1 MIICYVENRIRIYH
15 SSGEWLFVMLCV
27 PQGSIL
33 GSLLLSKFSVL
44 VSHFLADLF
53 FIQNDIDI
61 VNLAHVNTP
70 YLSPENLVN
79 LMETLSLRITF

>member
-15 SSGEWLFVMLCV
+15 SSGEWLFVILCV
-27 PQGSIL
+27 PQDSIL
-33 GSLLLSKFSVL
+33 GSFLLSKFSVL

-70 YLSPENLVN
+70 YLSPENLVD

>member
-15 SSGEWLFVMLCV
+15 SSGEWLFAMLCV

-33 GSLLLSKFSVL
+33 ASLLFSRFSIL

-53 FIQNDIDI
+53 FIQNYIDI
-61 VNLAHVNTP
+61 VNLAHVSAP
-70 YLSPENLVN
+70 YLPPENLVDV
-79 LMETLSLRITF
+79 METLSLRITF